1 MTNTS
6 GYNNEPKDMYDP
18 ATNTLNIRSNG
29 QYPSNVLSNLCSN
42 GFRFDGMMC
51 GSMEGFLQSL
61 KQQDL
66 DKQLSICSMKGGNA
80 RKRSITSWQTDQ
92 IVWWK
97 GRAINRQSEEFAV
110 LVRGAYQA
118 MFDQNERFRTALM
131 QTRGMNLSHTD
142 GEDNPY
148 KTILTPTEFC
158 GILENLREEYDK
170 RLTKEL
176 KPIVENLDTCER
188 ENRQDQLFRISPVA
202 LIERKLVIRATL
214 GSKNIE
220 DLLEQLR
227 HRSVGLCLERITELG
242 ECRIE
247 VVMCPSPQDDVNA
260 NYELAV
266 DVSGE
271 STVCFLTEDQKGRR
285 DLIGEYHFS

>member
-1 MTNTS
+1 
-6 GYNNEPKDMYDP
+6 MYDP
-18 ATNTLNIRSNG
+18 VTNTLNIRSNG

-42 GFRFDGMMC
+42 RFRFDGMVC

-66 DKQLSICSMKGGNA
+66 EKQRSICSMKGGNA
-80 RKRSITSWQTDQ
+80 RKRSVTSWQTDQ
-92 IVWWK
+92 SVWWK
-97 GRAINRQSEEFAV
+97 GRAINRQSEEFTL

-148 KTILTPTEFC
+148 KTILTPKEFC

-170 RLTKEL
+170 QLTNEL
-176 KPIVENLDTCER
+176 KPVVESLDVCEQDD
-188 ENRQDQLFRISPVA
+188 RQELRFRISSAA
-202 LIERKLVIRATL
+202 LTDRKLIVRTTL
-214 GSKNIE
+214 DLKNTE
-220 DLLEQLR
+220 DLYERFR
-227 HRSVGLCLERITELG
+227 HHSVGLCVERITG
-242 ECRIE
+242 FSDSGFE
-247 VVMCPSPQDDVNA
+247 VVMSPLLIDDVNV

-266 DVSGE
+266 DFARE
-271 STVCFLTEDQKGRR
+271 FTVFFLTEDYKGRR

>member
-1 MTNTS
+1 
-6 GYNNEPKDMYDP
+6 MYDP

-42 GFRFDGMMC
+42 GFRFDGMVC

-66 DKQLSICSMKGGNA
+66 EKQRSICSMKGGNA
-80 RKRSITSWQTDQ
+80 RKRSVTSWQTDQ

-97 GRAINRQSEEFAV
+97 GRAINRQSEEFAI
-110 LVRGAYQA
+110 LVREAYQA

-148 KTILTPTEFC
+148 KTILTPKEFC
-158 GILENLREEYDK
+158 GMLENLREQYDK
-170 RLTKEL
+170 QLAKNL

-188 ENRQDQLFRISPVA
+188 ENRQGQLFRICSVA
-202 LIERKLVIRATL
+202 LIDRKLVIRATL

-227 HRSVGLCLERITELG
+227 HRSVGMCLERIVELG
-242 ECRIE
+242 ECGIE
-247 VVMCPSPQDDVNA
+247 VVMRPSPQDDVNA
-260 NYELAV
+260 SYELAV
-266 DVSGE
+266 DTSGE

>member
-42 GFRFDGMMC
+42 GFRFDGMVC

-66 DKQLSICSMKGGNA
+66 EKQRSICSMKGGNA
-80 RKRSITSWQTDQ
+80 RKRSVTSWQTDQ

-97 GRAINRQSEEFAV
+97 GRAINRQSEEFAI
-110 LVRGAYQA
+110 LVREAYQA

-131 QTRGMNLSHTD
+131 QTRGMNLGHTD

-148 KTILTPTEFC
+148 KTILTPKEFC

-170 RLTKEL
+170 RLTKDL
-176 KPIVENLDTCER
+176 VPIVENLDTCER
-188 ENRQDQLFRISPVA
+188 EDEQSQRFRISPVA

-227 HRSVGLCLERITELG
+227 HRAVGLCLERIVELG
-242 ECRIE
+242 ECGIE
-247 VVMCPSPQDDVNA
+247 VVMCPSPLDDVNA
-260 NYELAV
+260 SYELAV
-266 DVSGE
+266 DTSGE